1 MTTDESRRPR
11 ALPVPVEA
19 PRLADAD
26 HAAAI
31 AALKEQVRARD
42 DLIAQIEFV
51 RADQRAEIALLRQ
64 HVEAK
69 DKLIAG
75 LNFHLL
81 AVQRTIGWKIL
92 ERLRRHRDRLLPP
105 DSRRRNLYW
114 QLRRPI
120 EVLLDEGLPAVFAKT
135 RHKVRLRRQGQ
146 GLLVKAPPAR
156 AVTDRELQYRLWI
169 QRHRLRPDRVAA
181 MSAALRHFTRTPVI
195 SMVALVDES
204 ATTWLR
210 RAIESVRAQIY
221 PYWELCVIDRGA
233 TNPDVRKMLD
243 DAGVDVRIQVLRL
256 PRGRPLIDA
265 ASYAESAV
273 TGEFVA
279 FLDHDDQLAPEAL
292 FEMATLLDANPDL
305 DLIYADEDSLELDG
319 RRVEPFFKPDWSP
332 DLLLSMNYLTNH
344 FVVRRS
350 LVEEVGGFHHG
361 LDSAQRHDFLL
372 RSTERAR
379 AIAHLPQILYHR
391 RNIAGDRPASA
402 RPSPYEASREAI
414 EDAVRR
420 RGYEA
425 RIENTEPGLYAVRYK
440 LTATP
445 LVSIIIPTRDHWP
458 LLQQC
463 LLSIE
468 DKTSYARYE
477 IVVLDNDSSD
487 AQALDGLHDVADK
500 WRVLSY
506 PGAFNFSAICNFG
519 AARAHGEYLVFLN
532 NDTQVVEP
540 DWLTAM
546 LEHAQRPEVGAVG
559 ARLHYPDG
567 RIQHAGLVLGVGGV
581 ADHAFKGLPSTT
593 RSYFSFAD
601 VVRNVSAVTAACMM
615 ISRRVFEEMSGFDER
630 LQVAHND
637 VDLCLRLRQRGYLIV
652 YTPFAL
658 LYHHES
664 GTRGRLHPP
673 KNEELMWSIWGDL
686 IRRGDPY
693 YNRNLTLSRTDW
705 SLENSPPS

>member
-1 MTTDESRRPR
+1 MTTDEFRRTASPP
-11 ALPVPVEA
+11 AA
-19 PRLADAD
+19 SDTARLAATDP
-26 HAAAI
+26 AAAI
-31 AALKEQVRARD
+31 EALEEQVRAQD
-42 DLIAQIEFV
+42 DVIAQLESAG
-51 RADQRAEIALLRQ
+51 ADQRAEIALLRQ

-81 AVQRTIGWKIL
+81 AVQRTVGWKIL
-92 ERLRRHRDRLLPP
+92 EHLRRHRDRLLPQ
-105 DSRRRNLYW
+105 DSRRRHLYW

-146 GLLVKAPPAR
+146 GFLVKAPLVG
-156 AVTDRELQYRLWI
+156 AVTDRELQYRLWVE
-169 QRHRLRPDRVAA
+169 RHRLRPDRAAA
-181 MSAALRHFTRTPVI
+181 MSAALRDFRRTPVI
-195 SMVALVDES
+195 SLVALVDDS
-204 ATTWLR
+204 ATAWLR

-221 PYWELCVIDRGA
+221 PYWELCVLDRGTA
-233 TNPDVRKMLD
+233 KPDVRKILD
-243 DAGVDVRIQVLRL
+243 DAGIDVRIRVLRL
-256 PRGRPLIDA
+256 PHPVADPG
-265 ASYAESAV
+265 SYAESAL
-273 TGEFVA
+273 TGEFVG

-292 FEMATLLDANPDL
+292 FEMARLLDADPDL
-305 DLIYADEDSLELDG
+305 DLLYADEDALEPDG
-319 RRVEPFFKPDWSP
+319 RRVAPFFKPDWSP
-332 DLLLSMNYLTNH
+332 DLLLSMNYLANH
-344 FVVRRS
+344 FVIRRS
-350 LVEEVGGFHHG
+350 LLEEVGGFRLG
-361 LDSAQRHDFLL
+361 LDGAQRHDVLL

-379 AIAHLPQILYHR
+379 HIAHLPQVLYHR
-391 RNIAGDRPASA
+391 RHVSGEPAA
-402 RPSPYEASREAI
+402 ALPYPYEASREAI

-425 RIENTEPGLYAVRYK
+425 RIENVQPGLYAVRYK

-458 LLQQC
+458 LVQQC

-468 DKTSYARYE
+468 EKTSYARYQ

-487 AQALDGLHDVADK
+487 AQAVRGLRAVADK

-519 AARAHGEYLVFLN
+519 AAHADGDYLVFLN

-581 ADHAFKGLPSTT
+581 ADHAFKGLPATT

-615 ISRRVFEEMSGFDER
+615 IGRRVFEEVGGFDER
-630 LQVAHND
+630 LQVALND

-673 KNEELMWSIWGDL
+673 QNEELVWSIWGDL